1 MTLHEHGFDGS
12 SVTTSAQL
20 GVPNATTQVDRGVV
34 ISMDLKTADLATK
47 RLLVRSIA
55 AVGIVTHT
63 ALLGRIRTDDRGCH
77 DPTFLTIPSDLLR
90 QLPDSSAR
98 IEQCLPLV
106 EWRPAASVL
115 KGVCERADHEA
126 CWAAP
131 ACKRRSHIVGRAPG
145 TPEPGH

>member
-77 DPTFLTIPSDLLR
+77 DPTFLTIPSDLLWNMR
-90 QLPDSSAR
+90 
-98 IEQCLPLV
+98 
-106 EWRPAASVL
+106 
-115 KGVCERADHEA
+115 
-126 CWAAP
+126 
-131 ACKRRSHIVGRAPG
+131 
-145 TPEPGH
+145 

>member
-1 MTLHEHGFDGS
+1 MSLFPCLMTLHEHGFDGS

-77 DPTFLTIPSDLLR
+77 DPTFLTIPYNPLR
-90 QLPDSSAR
+90 NMR
-98 IEQCLPLV
+98 
-106 EWRPAASVL
+106 
-115 KGVCERADHEA
+115 
-126 CWAAP
+126 
-131 ACKRRSHIVGRAPG
+131 
-145 TPEPGH
+145 